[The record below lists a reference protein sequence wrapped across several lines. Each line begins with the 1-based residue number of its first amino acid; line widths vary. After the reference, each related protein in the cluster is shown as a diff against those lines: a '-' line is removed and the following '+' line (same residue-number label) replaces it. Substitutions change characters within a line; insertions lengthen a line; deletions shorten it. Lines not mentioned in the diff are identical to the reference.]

1 MQILGGVVR
10 YEDGIKTTAGDQF
23 SPTRKVAVELNF
35 TLDATDANG
44 STDPAI
50 HQVLDKAEAFVNS
63 KLGIVTKTLTRAG
76 EVKVTAKEPV
86 IERQGYNP
94 ETHEVVDG
102 KIVPKKKAPRVPK
115 TPERTKADLEREAGL
130 TGPMP
135 GKEAPKTAPDPDELT
150 TSAEVSAPATP
161 AADPNDISDLL
172 AGTEAAKPI
181 TDADL
186 NDLAQKTMQRINKP
200 ENPGGPRIR
209 EMIKGYLPEGSQP
222 VMAKIPADKRHEFKE
237 KLDAL
242 K

>member
-10 YEDGIKTTAGDQF
+10 YEDGVKNTVGDQF

-50 HQVLDKAEAFVNS
+50 QLVLDKAEAFVNS
-63 KLGIVTKTLTRAG
+63 KLGIVTKTLTGRVA
-76 EVKVTAKEPV
+76 VTTPA
-86 IERQGYNP
+86 
-94 ETHEVVDG
+94 ETN
-102 KIVPKKKAPRVPK
+102 KPKADEPK
-115 TPERTKADLEREAGL
+115 TPKAPKAPKAPEKTKADLEREAGL
-130 TGPMP
+130 TGPLP

-150 TSAEVSAPATP
+150 TSAEVSAPVTP
-161 AADPNDISDLL
+161 AADPNDISDLM
-172 AGTEAAKPI
+172 GEAVKPI

-209 EMIKGYLPEGSQP
+209 EMIKGYLPEGAQP
-222 VMAKIPADKRHEFKE
+222 VMAKIPADKRAEFKE

>member
-10 YEDGIKTTAGDQF
+10 YEDGVKNTVGDQF

-50 HQVLDKAEAFVNS
+50 QLVLDKAEAFVNS
-63 KLGIVTKTLTRAG
+63 KLGIVTKTLTAKVIIPG
-76 EVKVTAKEPV
+76 EVVK
-86 IERQGYNP
+86 
-94 ETHEVVDG
+94 
-102 KIVPKKKAPRVPK
+102 PKAEEPK
-115 TPERTKADLEREAGL
+115 TPKAPKAPKAPEKTKADLEREAGL
-130 TGPMP
+130 TGPLP
-135 GKEAPKTAPDPDELT
+135 GKEAPKTALDPDELT
-150 TSAEVSAPATP
+150 TSAEVSAPVTP
-161 AADPNDISDLL
+161 AADPNDISDLM
-172 AGTEAAKPI
+172 GETAKPI

-209 EMIKGYLPEGSQP
+209 EMIKGYLPEGAQP
-222 VMAKIPADKRHEFKE
+222 VMAKIPADKRAEFKE

>member
-50 HQVLDKAEAFVNS
+50 QQVLDKAEAFVNS
-63 KLGIVTKTLTRAG
+63 KLGIVTKTLTA
-76 EVKVTAKEPV
+76 KVAVPAKELKDTT
-86 IERQGYNP
+86 P
-94 ETHEVVDG
+94 EQ
-102 KIVPKKKAPRVPK
+102 KPKAPKVK
-115 TPERTKADLEREAGL
+115 APEKTKADLEREAGL
-130 TGPMP
+130 TGPLP

-172 AGTEAAKPI
+172 AGTEAVKPI

-209 EMIKGYLPEGSQP
+209 EMIKGYLPEGAQP

>member
-10 YEDGIKTTAGDQF
+10 YEDGVKNTVGDQF

-50 HQVLDKAEAFVNS
+50 QLVLDKAEAFVNS
-63 KLGIVTKTLTRAG
+63 KLGIVAKTLTAKVVIPG
-76 EVKVTAKEPV
+76 EVVKPKADEPKT
-86 IERQGYNP
+86 P
-94 ETHEVVDG
+94 
-102 KIVPKKKAPRVPK
+102 KKAPKVAEK
-115 TPERTKADLEREAGL
+115 TKADLEREAGL

-150 TSAEVSAPATP
+150 TSAEVSAPTEPTP
-161 AADPNDISDLL
+161 QADPNDISDLL
-172 AGTEAAKPI
+172 GETAKPI

-209 EMIKGYLPEGSQP
+209 EMIKGYLPEGAQP
-222 VMAKIPADKRHEFKE
+222 VMAKIPADKRAEFKE